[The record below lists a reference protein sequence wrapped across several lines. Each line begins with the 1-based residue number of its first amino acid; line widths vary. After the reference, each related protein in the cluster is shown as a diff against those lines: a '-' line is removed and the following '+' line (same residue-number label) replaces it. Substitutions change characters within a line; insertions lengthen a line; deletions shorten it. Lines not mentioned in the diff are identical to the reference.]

1 MLGIN
6 LKYENKIRIAKPIVG
21 VLLVSLFNHNKQLRH
36 GLQFMRQKPFNSLKL
51 PLKHVIQL
59 VRFLK
64 NILRAVLPFTICMI
78 SCAPAVESL
87 HSYVCHTHFWFKH
100 FA

>member
-6 LKYENKIRIAKPIVG
+6 LKYENEIRIAKPIVG
-21 VLLVSLFNHNKQLRH
+21 VLFNHNKLLRH
-36 GLQFMRQKPFNSLKL
+36 SLQFMLQKPFDSLK
-51 PLKHVIQL
+51 PSLKHVIQL

-64 NILRAVLPFTICMI
+64 NILRAVFPFTICLI

-87 HSYVCHTHFWFKH
+87 HSYVCHIHFWFKN